1 MVEFR
6 LIMKVRMKVRVF
18 SSDSLNKNIPKKKLS
33 CLKKVLLKCISHQ
46 AVFSRKDVLKI
57 QTNHNGFYKT

>member
-18 SSDSLNKNIPKKKLS
+18 SSDSLNKNIPKKKFN

-46 AVFSRKDVLKI
+46 EVFSRKGVLKI